1 MRPHL
6 SLAHR
11 ARAVAFRTLSLL
23 GALALGGSACGERP
37 SSGEPA
43 AAAVDTVKLARL
55 TRAPE
60 SLRVPGEYVVVFA
73 QGLSGGALTAAADT
87 ITRAGGTN
95 TLLHRYSLIPGFTA
109 RLDDAQLD
117 RLRRDP
123 GVAYIEENQHVFLKS
138 AVPSPSDGIDRVD
151 QRQGRDGQYNDYEN
165 TGAGVHVY
173 VLDTGLNT
181 EHSEFTG
188 RVGSSESFVF
198 DGFGVEDCH
207 GHGTHVASTA
217 VGTQYGMAKQATLH
231 PVRILNC
238 IGRATW
244 GTIIA
249 GLEFVRMD
257 CPRQDG
263 PCVANLSLSG
273 EFFQP
278 VNQAAAALVDAGIPV
293 VVAAGN
299 SNIDACLESPG
310 SEPKVI
316 NVGAVDDNDK
326 RALFS
331 NWGTCVDLFAPGVSI
346 LGAWAGDAVAT
357 NIDDGTSMAAPH
369 VTGAVAQYLESHRTA
384 TPAQVTVN
392 LKGAATLGCVDD
404 LMGSP
409 NSLLFSDLS
418 QGNYLCVADPNSC
431 KGLCGGAA
439 TGCFCDP
446 TCLEFNDCCPDFQ
459 QVCQ

>member
-1 MRPHL
+1 MRQHPR
-6 SLAHR
+6 LAHH
-11 ARAVAFRTLSLL
+11 ARAVTLRTLSLL
-23 GALALGGSACGERP
+23 GALALSGSACTEQP
-37 SSGEPA
+37 PPDAPA
-43 AAAVDTVKLARL
+43 SEGVEGVTLAKLH
-55 TRAPE
+55 RAPE
-60 SLRVPGEYVVVFA
+60 SVRVPGEYVVVFS
-73 QGLSGGALTAAADT
+73 QGISGGALTSAADT
-87 ITRAGGTN
+87 LARAGGAN
-95 TLLHRYSLIPGFTA
+95 ALLHRYSLIPGFTA

-123 GVAYIEENQHVFLKS
+123 GVAYIEENRHVSLQS
-138 AVPSPSDGIDRVD
+138 AVPSPADGIDRVD

-188 RVGSSESFVF
+188 RVGSSASFVF

-249 GLEFVRMD
+249 GMDFVRTD

-278 VNQAAAALVDAGIPV
+278 VNQAAAALVDAGITV
-293 VVAAGN
+293 VTAAGN
-299 SNIDACLESPG
+299 SNINACNESPG

-326 RALFS
+326 RAVFS
-331 NWGTCVDLFAPGVSI
+331 NWGPCVDLFAPGVSI

-369 VTGAVAQYLESHRTA
+369 VAGAVAQYLGGHRA
-384 TPAQVTVN
+384 ARPAQVSVN
-392 LKGAATLGCVDD
+392 LLGAASLGCVTD
-404 LMGSP
+404 LQGSP

-418 QGNYLCVADPNSC
+418 QGNYQCVADPNSC